1 MATRNS
7 RAAPVKWPHPGGE
20 APSTGAPSTGG
31 AGGRLGAA
39 LDTVLPGV
47 SSLKSSTSAGRTN
60 PAAGTARRS
69 ASDARGGASGDRSP
83 SQRLVGGAGVD
94 HSRGGGGGGGGAGQL
109 GQTSGQ
115 QGGLPAAGRDARRVE
130 NSGPGYGQGRA
141 KSGKVGRGAQG
152 GSARGGNVL
161 RGRRRGRR
169 GGNHWGCQSTC
180 PCCERSPKHQ
190 IGADRFWRAQ
200 RGMRARWG

>member
-39 LDTVLPGV
+39 LDTALPGV

-60 PAAGTARRS
+60 PAAGTARRA

-83 SQRLVGGAGVD
+83 SQRLARGAGVD
-94 HSRGGGGGGGGAGQL
+94 HSRGGGGGGGGSGQL

-115 QGGLPAAGRDARRVE
+115 QDGLPAAGRDARRVE
-130 NSGPGYGQGRA
+130 NSAGCVARRVVNSFHRRTSGRVRRCGREELL
-141 KSGKVGRGAQG
+141 SGA
-152 GSARGGNVL
+152 VL
-161 RGRRRGRR
+161 DFANLNRVSTWSSTVSVRRWRR
-169 GGNHWGCQSTC
+169 QDRDQSLV
-180 PCCERSPKHQ
+180 
-190 IGADRFWRAQ
+190 A
-200 RGMRARWG
+200 